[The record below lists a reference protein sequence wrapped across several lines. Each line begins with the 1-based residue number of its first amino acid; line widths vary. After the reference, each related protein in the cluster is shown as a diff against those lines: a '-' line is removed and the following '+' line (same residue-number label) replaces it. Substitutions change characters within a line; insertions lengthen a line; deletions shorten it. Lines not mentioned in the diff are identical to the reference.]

1 MPVRQKPTTD
11 RRVGRTDA
19 LLRDALGDLIRE
31 KRYEDIVVKEIL
43 GRANVGRSTFY
54 AHFADKDDLLA
65 SCIQEILRPGT
76 GHRMVG
82 SGAEAHPDLLWF
94 SLPVLTHVERHR
106 GTSSVG
112 HERLHGALAEY
123 LEGQLRASLRRRK
136 APRRA
141 SPELLARWIATT
153 FVLVLDWWLESD
165 TEVSAGEAHALFR
178 GLVEPSLA
186 AVLQG

>member
-1 MPVRQKPTTD
+1 MPVRRKPTID

-65 SCIQEILRPGT
+65 SCIQEILRPGA
-76 GHRMVG
+76 GHRMAD
-82 SGAEAHPDLLWF
+82 SHPDPLWF

-106 GTSSVG
+106 GTSPVG
-112 HERLHGALAEY
+112 QERLHGALAEY
-123 LEGQLRASLRRRK
+123 LEGQLRVSLRRRK

-165 TEVSAGEAHALFR
+165 TEVSAREAHALFR